1 MIDGSAI
8 YASCQMLELAYTSAG
23 LLKGLG
29 LCAGQAAST
38 IGS

>member
-1 MIDGSAI
+1 MIYESAI
-8 YASCQMLELAYTSAG
+8 YASCQMLEPAYTSAG
-23 LLKGLG
+23 SLKWLG